1 MIVIDPRRTE
11 TAEVADLH
19 LQLRPGTDA
28 FLLSAILSLILRR
41 DGEDRAFIEA
51 HTDDFEQVRNVLI
64 EVPVEKWIEHADL
77 NRGDVDRVVDMIL
90 AARSMVV
97 RVELG
102 IQQARHSTLNSYLEK
117 LLYLIT
123 GNFGRKGTNNLHSWL
138 LPLWQNSRGERIP
151 ISGQERIAGLC
162 PPNKTGRLL
171 TDRTDR
177 IRGAFGSIAP
187 THSTPSLILTRWN
200 GLHDP

>member
-1 MIVIDPRRTE
+1 
-11 TAEVADLH
+11 VADLH

-162 PPNKTGRLL
+162 PPNKLPG
-171 TDRTDR
+171 D
-177 IRGAFGSIAP
+177 F
-187 THSTPSLILTRWN
+187 
-200 GLHDP
+200 